1 MRYKIIIEYDGTP
14 FVGWQKQENG
24 RSIQESIE
32 SAIKKIFE
40 EEVAVFGAGRTDAG
54 VHAIGQTA
62 HFDIKKKSFD
72 TYVIKN
78 ALNDHLRPL
87 PISILDVEEVNE
99 NFHARFDAI
108 QRKYL
113 YRIINRKSPLTIEKG
128 RAWQVHKSL
137 SLEPMKK
144 CIPLIEG
151 KHDFTTFRSSHCQ
164 SESPIKTIDEVKI
177 TQSDE
182 NIYFGIS
189 AKSFLHHQVR
199 SLVGS
204 LKMVGDGSW
213 SIQDFDNALKS
224 KNRSKCG
231 ALAPSEGLYFMEV
244 KY

>member
-40 EEVAVFGAGRTDAG
+40 EEVVIFGAGRTDAG

-87 PISILDVEEVNE
+87 PISILYVEEVDE

-137 SLEPMKK
+137 SVELMKK

-151 KHDFTTFRSSHCQ
+151 KHDFTTFRSANCQ

-213 SIQDFDNALKS
+213 SIHDFDNVLKS